1 MLVVLGFKGCWTS
14 GLNYSLLLCS
24 KWEFTNKAIFWGEGQ
39 QVDPPNSKISWLH
52 ARLRMDQHLIS
63 NTNIHLTFLKCHR
76 SYCMEIRSHQ
86 TTLAVGSD
94 RHMHAA
100 TRPHFSTVL
109 FSRPPFWMLMLS
121 VFLPL
126 SVSLALPVFR
136 GTWRGIRQGS
146 ETDCHSSVH
155 FSAASSEPGSR
166 RWPSWALRSWA
177 SLHRCICQPCSEA
190 LWEGRS
196 RTWGWGRNLEL
207 KCRLEEDNS
216 FLWISGILE
225 VTILSNALKAVVQA
239 TGNSNAVACSC
250 PWFHLWVSSSSF
262 SWSVDDFVL

>member
-1 MLVVLGFKGCWTS
+1 MLHGPASPWESMGKRMSQLRVCAAGVFLPKFPLPIPLFYLLSCSPFILHSMFVVLGFKGCWTS

-24 KWEFTNKAIFWGEGQ
+24 KWEFINKAIFFLGGGQ

-63 NTNIHLTFLKCHR
+63 STNIHLTFLKCHR
-76 SYCMEIRSHQ
+76 SYCMETRSHQ

-100 TRPHFSTVL
+100 TRPLFSTVL

-126 SVSLALPVFR
+126 SISLALPDFR

-146 ETDCHSSVH
+146 ETDCNSSVH

-177 SLHRCICQPCSEA
+177 ALHGCILPA
-190 LWEGRS
+190 LLRGTLGGGEPD
-196 RTWGWGRNLEL
+196 L
-207 KCRLEEDNS
+207 RLGTES
-216 FLWISGILE
+216 
-225 VTILSNALKAVVQA
+225 VVEM
-239 TGNSNAVACSC
+239 
-250 PWFHLWVSSSSF
+250 
-262 SWSVDDFVL
+262 